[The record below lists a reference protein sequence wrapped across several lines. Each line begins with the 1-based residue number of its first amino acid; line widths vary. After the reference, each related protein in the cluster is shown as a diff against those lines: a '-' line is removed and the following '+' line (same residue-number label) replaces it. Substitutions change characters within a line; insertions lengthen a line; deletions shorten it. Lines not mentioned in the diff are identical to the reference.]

1 MIIHEMRDLGLF
13 GTNCYILETAQ
24 KNALLID
31 APYSAEAISRELE
44 KLGLTPKMILLTH
57 GHCDHIEALGGLCE
71 RYGCEVYIS
80 AADKAML
87 SDRALCLAEY
97 FGTPFAPFDGAK
109 TLSDGQELSLDDI
122 TIKVIATPGHSAGSV
137 CYLAENALFTGDTLF
152 YKSIGRTDLGGS
164 YPQLIRSVAKLYE
177 GGKDYTI
184 YPGHG
189 DSSTLFEE
197 LDHNPYLQDLRSG
210 L

>member
-1 MIIHEMRDLGLF
+1 MIIHEIRDLGLF

-31 APYSAEAISRELE
+31 APYSAEVISRQLE
-44 KLGLTPKMILLTH
+44 GLGLSLRLILLTH
-57 GHCDHIEALGGLCE
+57 GHCDHIEALASLCE

-80 AADKAML
+80 AEDKPML
-87 SDRALCLAEY
+87 RDVALCMAEY
-97 FGTPFAPFDGAK
+97 FATPFEPIDGAK
-109 TLSDGQELSLDDI
+109 TIADGQELSLDDI

-137 CYLAENALFTGDTLF
+137 CYLVESVLFTGDTLF
-152 YKSIGRTDLGGS
+152 DKSIGRTDLGGS
-164 YPQLIRSVAKLYE
+164 YPQLIRSIRRLYE
-177 GGKDYTI
+177 DGADYTI

-189 DSSTLFEE
+189 GSSTLFEE
-197 LDHNPYLQDLRSG
+197 RKFNPYLQELREE